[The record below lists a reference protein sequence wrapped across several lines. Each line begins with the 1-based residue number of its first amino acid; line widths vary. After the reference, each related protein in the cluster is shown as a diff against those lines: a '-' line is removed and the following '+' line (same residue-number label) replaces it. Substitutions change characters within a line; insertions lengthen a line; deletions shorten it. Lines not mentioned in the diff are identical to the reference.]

1 MMLGLPHSGQMVL
14 GYMAVSFFIGW
25 CKAKERMV
33 GVWAH
38 GSGANIVYIA
48 RMRVGRALFFVGA
61 WGGGRGGKSRETKGI
76 LSKSY
81 IKFAEKPRKLAEFP
95 KFSGFYFHVLRKFV
109 IKKFGAL
116 HPGLYLCTRHL
127 TATPDTESH

>member
-1 MMLGLPHSGQMVL
+1 MVL

-48 RMRVGRALFFVGA
+48 RMRVGRPCFLSAHGVGD
-61 WGGGRGGKSRETKGI
+61 GVVKVGK
-76 LSKSY
+76 
-81 IKFAEKPRKLAEFP
+81 RK
-95 KFSGFYFHVLRKFV
+95 V
-109 IKKFGAL
+109 
-116 HPGLYLCTRHL
+116 C
-127 TATPDTESH
+127 